1 MTLPLVA
8 QVSQENLKWP
18 HPTQFT
24 MPCVYIKQVQ
34 CLGHG
39 SLREVRR
46 GQSCLCYCQFPFKL
60 TEEKQDRGLDV
71 TVWHQ
76 WHALQARLVGA
87 EFKADPGK
95 HHTTEEE
102 LGMPWMMALVGV
114 PLMAL
119 KM

>member
-1 MTLPLVA
+1 MASPA
-8 QVSQENLKWP
+8 SFSK
-18 HPTQFT
+18 
-24 MPCVYIKQVQ
+24 
-34 CLGHG
+34 
-39 SLREVRR
+39 
-46 GQSCLCYCQFPFKL
+46 
-60 TEEKQDRGLDV
+60 
-71 TVWHQ
+71 
-76 WHALQARLVGA
+76 GA